1 MISVSDVKQY
11 FYCPRIIYFAHV
23 LNIEKG
29 EDAKRAAGKEVHGEI
44 ERLEKRRKTVLRT
57 KQFGDAEKR
66 FRVYLES
73 EKLGMK
79 GLLDCL
85 LIVNSD
91 YIPLEY
97 KFTRTGKYPFRN
109 HKYQLA
115 AYALLVEDMHDTTVK
130 KGYIYYDLDKSLK
143 EVAITPV
150 LRSFVKKGVARIKS
164 IIENEEIPGP
174 TRMRGRCR
182 DCEYLNVCEGV

>member
-23 LNIEKG
+23 LHVEKG
-29 EDAKRAAGKEVHGEI
+29 EDAKRVAGKEVHSEI
-44 ERLEKRRKTVLRT
+44 ERLEKRRKTVLFT
-57 KQFGDAEKR
+57 KQFGKAEKR
-66 FRVYLES
+66 FKVYLKSKRLE
-73 EKLGMK
+73 MK

-85 LIVNSD
+85 LITNSD

-97 KFTRTGKYPFRN
+97 KFTRTGKYSFRN

-115 AYALLVEDMHDTTVK
+115 AYALLVEDEHNTTVK

-150 LRSFVKKGVARIKS
+150 IRSFVKKGVARIKS
-164 IIENEEIPGP
+164 IIENEEIPEP

-182 DCEYLNVCEGV
+182 DCEYLNICEGV